1 MAHIPEDRM
10 ETGLNLKTTL
20 DENVISTSYYRAP
33 FSRGWRFQFG
43 EVRAFAQRVIDA
55 FQIKS
60 ASVSGSVRTLSGG
73 NLQKIVLGRELDGH
87 PKFII
92 ANQPTRGLDVGSIE
106 FVHKTLIAERD
117 AGAAILLVSVE
128 LEEIMSL
135 SDRIAVMYE
144 GRITGVLDGETAS
157 EQDIAILMAGGNLS
171 EPTPAR
177 AAS

>member
-1 MAHIPEDRM
+1 MLFR
-10 ETGLNLKTTL
+10 
-20 DENVISTSYYRAP
+20 S
-33 FSRGWRFQFG
+33 
-43 EVRAFAQRVIDA
+43 
-55 FQIKS
+55 
-60 ASVSGSVRTLSGG
+60 LSGG
-73 NLQKIVLGRELDGH
+73 NLQKIVLGRELNGH

-144 GRITGVLDGETAS
+144 GRITGILDGETAS
-157 EQDIAILMAGGNLS
+157 EQEIALLMAGGHLPDS
-171 EPTPAR
+171 VPMGS
-177 AAS
+177 AS